1 MSSSK
6 KLSTL
11 EYVYTFIVPRV
22 TNIGASVVIIGAMFK
37 ILHLPNGGGILA
49 AGLVTE
55 AFLFFIAA
63 FAPLYAESHRPDWSL
78 VYPQLKDPNDPEY
91 DKTLMGG
98 TGVSSLPA
106 KKQDPKLAAKMAE
119 LDAALVNSVTPDKLQ
134 GFGRGMKDL
143 TENVTKMSKLGDAS
157 VATEEYSKNVKLA
170 SNAIVEMNKSYKTT
184 ITAMGEMANA
194 SKDAKAYHA
203 QVQGLTKNLTEL
215 NTFYEVEMREAK
227 KHVKSVNDFYKG
239 LGVALENV
247 SNAGKDAATFKTEM
261 SKLTTS
267 LTSLNKVYGGM
278 LAAMKG

>member
-6 KLSTL
+6 KLSTM

-22 TNIGASVVIIGAMFK
+22 TNVGAAVVIIGAMFK
-37 ILHLPNGGGILA
+37 ILHLPNGGPILA
-49 AGLVTE
+49 AGLITE

-63 FAPLYAESHRPDWSL
+63 FAPLHAENHRPDWSL
-78 VYPQLKDPNDPEY
+78 IYPQLNDEDYVPS
-91 DKTLMGG
+91 DKPVLPGSG
-98 TGVSSLPA
+98 APAVS
-106 KKQDPKLAAKMAE
+106 QDPSVSKKLAE
-119 LDAALVNSVTPDKLQ
+119 IDAALAKSLTGAKIES
-134 GFGRGMKDL
+134 FGNGMKSL
-143 TENVTKMSKLGDAS
+143 SENVTKMGKLSSAS
-157 VATEEYSKNVKLA
+157 VATEEYAKNVKLA

-184 ITAMGEMANA
+184 INAMSEMSNA

-239 LGVALENV
+239 LGVAVENV
-247 SNAGKDAATFKTEM
+247 SSAGKDAATLKTEM
-261 SKLTTS
+261 SALAGN
-267 LTSLNKVYGGM
+267 LTSLNKVYGSM

>member
-6 KLSTL
+6 KLSTI
-11 EYVYTFIVPRV
+11 EYFYTFIMPRV
-22 TNIGASVVIIGAMFK
+22 TNVGAAVVIVGAMFK
-37 ILHLPNGGGILA
+37 ILHLPNGGPILA
-49 AGLVTE
+49 AGLITE
-55 AFLFFIAA
+55 AVLFGMAA
-63 FAPLYAESHRPDWSL
+63 FAPLHAEEHRPDWSL
-78 VYPQLKDPNDPEY
+78 VYPQLLDHEHPDYNGALNAGSGKAIAAPN
-91 DKTLMGG
+91 
-98 TGVSSLPA
+98 
-106 KKQDPKLAAKMAE
+106 QDPKVTQRLAQI
-119 LDAALVNSVTPDKLQ
+119 DAAIATNITDDKIKN
-134 GFGRGMKDL
+134 FGKGMKDL

-203 QVQGLTKNLTEL
+203 QVQSLTKNLTEL

-239 LGVALENV
+239 LGVAVENV

>member
-1 MSSSK
+1 MSSTK

-37 ILHLPNGGGILA
+37 ILHLPNGGPILA
-49 AGLVTE
+49 AGLITE
-55 AFLFFIAA
+55 AFLFALAA
-63 FAPLYAESHRPDWSL
+63 FAPLYAENHRPDWSL
-78 VYPQLKDPNDPEY
+78 VYPQLKDPDDPEY
-91 DKTLMGG
+91 SAVLNAG
-98 TGVSSLPA
+98 TGQALPQV
-106 KKQDPKLAAKMAE
+106 KQDPKVAQKLAE
-119 LDAALVNSVTPDKLQ
+119 IDAALANSITPAKLDS
-134 GFGRGMKDL
+134 FGKGMKDL
-143 TENVTKMSKLGDAS
+143 TESVGKMSKLGDAS

-184 ITAMGEMANA
+184 ITAMSEMANA

-203 QVQGLTKNLTEL
+203 QVQSLTKNLTEL

>member
-1 MSSSK
+1 MSSTK

-37 ILHLPNGGGILA
+37 ILHLPNGGPILA
-49 AGLVTE
+49 AGLITE
-55 AFLFFIAA
+55 AFLFALAA
-63 FAPLYAESHRPDWSL
+63 FAPLYAENHRPDWSL
-78 VYPQLKDPNDPEY
+78 VYPQLKDPDDPEY
-91 DKTLMGG
+91 SAQLQVGSG
-98 TGVSSLPA
+98 QALPQV
-106 KKQDPKLAAKMAE
+106 KQDPKVAQKLAE
-119 LDAALVNSVTPDKLQ
+119 IDAALANSVTPAKLDN
-134 GFGRGMKDL
+134 FGKGMKDL
-143 TENVTKMSKLGDAS
+143 TESVNKMSKLGDAS

-184 ITAMGEMANA
+184 ITAMSEMANA
-194 SKDAKAYHA
+194 SKDAKSYHA
-203 QVQGLTKNLTEL
+203 QVQSLTKNLTEL